1 MVDPRTLLGKFLQH
15 YFVLAEANI
24 DEGFPNLQFV
34 IHQCEIQTRRDRNKN
49 GGGLI
54 EYVRKGLICKSLE
67 DTTDLNSEIIL
78 PQITI
83 KNSKWTIFSAYRPPC
98 NPKIGNFLGDL
109 SSLLN
114 KNLSK
119 YDNVIIMSD
128 CNIDVKDKTN
138 PNFDK
143 FSELCGTLA

>member
-1 MVDPRTLLGKFLQH
+1 MVDPRTLLGKFLH

-24 DEGFPNLQFV
+24 DEGFPKLQFV
-34 IHQCEIQTRRDRNKN
+34 IHQYEIQTRRDRNKN
-49 GGGLI
+49 GGRLI
-54 EYVRKGLICKSLE
+54 EYVRKGLICKSLK
-67 DTTDLNSEIIL
+67 DTTVLNSEIIL
-78 PQITI
+78 PEITI
-83 KNSKWTIFSAYRPPC
+83 KNSKWTIFSTYRPPC